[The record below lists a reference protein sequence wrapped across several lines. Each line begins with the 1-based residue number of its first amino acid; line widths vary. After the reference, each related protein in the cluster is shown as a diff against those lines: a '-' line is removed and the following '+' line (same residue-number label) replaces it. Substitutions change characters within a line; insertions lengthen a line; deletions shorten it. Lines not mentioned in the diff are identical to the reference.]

1 MQIQNNVVYRDM
13 DASQALNSTI
23 AKKLQKLSRIS
34 DKISSSRI
42 VIDSPNQ
49 HKGKGKLFRA
59 QIELGLK
66 GDSITL
72 HQDNTSIHVAVRD
85 VFKAAE
91 RKLKQVSN
99 KRTYGKHCKS
109 DDLEAKNADG
119 KTDDNDDFED
129 YEDELH

>member
-42 VIDSPNQ
+42 VIDSPTQ

-72 HQDNTSIHVAVRD
+72 HQDNTSVHVAVRD

-91 RKLKQVSN
+91 RKLKQVSD

-109 DDLEAKNADG
+109 DDLEAKSSDS
-119 KTDDNDDFED
+119 KTDDHDDFED